1 MVVRMRVT
9 RSHRN
14 NRRSHHGLKGPR
26 LSKCANCE
34 APHLRHRMCPE
45 CGNYRGRVVI
55 DVAAKLEKK
64 LKKREERMGMAPEET
79 QEDLTTPKADLG
91 KNVNAKTTKGSSSE
105 KKPTAKKKTKI

>member
-45 CGNYRGRVVI
+45 CGNYRGRVVV
-55 DVAAKLEKK
+55 DVTAKLEKK
-64 LKKREERMGMAPEET
+64 LKKREEKMGMTPDEADTKEEKM
-79 QEDLTTPKADLG
+79 PKQ
-91 KNVNAKTTKGSSSE
+91 KEVKTRTTKGSSTE